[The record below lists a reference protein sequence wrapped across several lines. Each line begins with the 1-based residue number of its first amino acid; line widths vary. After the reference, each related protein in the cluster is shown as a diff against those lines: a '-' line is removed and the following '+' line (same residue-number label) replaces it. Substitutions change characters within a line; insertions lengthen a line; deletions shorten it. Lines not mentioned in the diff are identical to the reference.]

1 MEELQ
6 KVKDKLAK
14 LQKDCDETQAF
25 KTKLENDIAKTKS
38 RLEAAEKLTELLQD
52 EGVRWAQ

>member
-1 MEELQ
+1 MKLEELQ

-38 RLEAAEKLTELLQD
+38 RLEAAEKLTELL
-52 EGVRWAQ
+52 